1 MEKLLLS
8 VLSIC
13 ALGAAEPAKAPAE
26 AHVGR
31 LLEAPGVKAEFLI
44 KPDRQVALTFLDAA
58 GKPMARGE
66 RSVVVKVDGKDLA
79 LESNPEGFVS
89 KEPLPAKEP
98 APIIVQVRATADA
111 KPTNFRL
118 TLNTANCGGCKR
130 AEYTCTC
137 DH

>member
-1 MEKLLLS
+1 MKTLFLS
-8 VLSIC
+8 LLSIC
-13 ALGAAEPAKAPAE
+13 ALGVAEPAKAPAE
-26 AHVGR
+26 AHTGR

-66 RSVVVKVDGKDLA
+66 RGVVVKVDGKDLP
-79 LESNPEGFVS
+79 LEPKPEGFVS

-118 TLNTANCGGCKR
+118 TLNTANCGGCKLQ
-130 AEYTCTC
+130 EYACTC
-137 DH
+137 VH

>member
-1 MEKLLLS
+1 MKAFLLS

-13 ALGAAEPAKAPAE
+13 ALGAAEPAKAPAV

-31 LLEAPGVKAEFLI
+31 LLEASGEKAAFLI
-44 KPDRQVALTFLDAA
+44 KPSRHVVVTFLDAA
-58 GKPMARGE
+58 GKPAARGE
-66 RSVVVKVDGKDLA
+66 RSVVVKVDGKDLT
-79 LESNPEGFVS
+79 LEAQPNGFIS

-98 APIIVQVRATADA
+98 APIIVQIRATADA

-118 TLNTANCGGCKR
+118 TLNTSTCGECKR
-130 AEYTCTC
+130 PEYTCTC